1 MKKLT
6 REQIHNKDFEN
17 MIMNQIHHSDDEETI
32 FLLKEEL
39 DTFKLI
45 NKVYVELSIFSKHMI
60 SKYFVVQMNSDEPD
74 DLKTFL
80 DRELQI
86 IREVSGGRYLKRFVE
101 SINYMK
107 QKYIIEYNKSTE
119 EYFILMNKK
128 FNYKKFK
135 RQFIFKY
142 YLDVILRLP
151 MNIFYYCRCE
161 LNKIN

>member
-1 MKKLT
+1 MV
-6 REQIHNKDFEN
+6 EG
-17 MIMNQIHHSDDEETI
+17 TI
-32 FLLKEEL
+32 LLSSAK
-39 DTFKLI
+39 I
-45 NKVYVELSIFSKHMI
+45 CI
-60 SKYFVVQMNSDEPD
+60 
-74 DLKTFL
+74 
-80 DRELQI
+80 QI